1 MKKIIYIILAI
12 VFVFGVLWISLGTGT
27 LSNLF
32 MNKRSFENLV
42 QNFENEEREEWQ
54 KPEEVIALLGDIEG
68 KTIMDIGAGTGYFA
82 FRMSA
87 KGAKVIAAD
96 VDDRFIN
103 YVEEKRDSLNDP
115 LLVTR
120 KVAYDDPLLAE
131 EELHHAIIINTYHHL
146 NDREEYF
153 SKVVKGLK
161 SGGSLMVVD
170 FKKNVGGPGPP
181 KRYRVATNKVTEEL
195 TKAGFSKVRVNDSLL
210 DNFYIVIAEKS
221 SKLN

>member
-115 LLVTR
+115 LLVTER
-120 KVAYDDPLLAE
+120 SYDA
-131 EELHHAIIINTYHHL
+131 N
-146 NDREEYF
+146 
-153 SKVVKGLK
+153 
-161 SGGSLMVVD
+161 
-170 FKKNVGGPGPP
+170 
-181 KRYRVATNKVTEEL
+181 RYLRR
-195 TKAGFSKVRVNDSLL
+195 S
-210 DNFYIVIAEKS
+210 
-221 SKLN
+221 